1 MNKRIL
7 ITGSSGCIGH
17 YIAELL
23 IQKTDYELFLLV
35 RNPEKLGFDY
45 NARPGIHIIQEDIRN
60 FEQYKEILPT
70 INIALLVATAWG
82 GTEVTFDVN
91 VHKTIQI
98 IQSLNPQNCEQ
109 IIYFSTA
116 SILNQKNELLK
127 EAGEIGTDYIR
138 SKYECLEKLLTISDK
153 LPPLRVVFPTL
164 VLGGD
169 KNKPYSHLTSGIPDV
184 VKWINLI
191 RWFQGDASF
200 HFIHSAD
207 IAQVIYY
214 LVNHSPISNDPE
226 KIVLGNA
233 AITLNQAVEEACQY
247 FNKPIYFR
255 INLSLTLAN
264 FFIWLFRIQ
273 MADWDRLCLNYRHF
287 TYQHPVNPATYNL
300 PVYCETFTDVLKIY
314 S

>member
-1 MNKRIL
+1 MKKRIL

-23 IQKTDYELFLLV
+23 IKQTDDELFLLV

-45 NARPGIHIIQEDIRN
+45 NARPGIHIIEGDLRN
-60 FEQYKEILPT
+60 VEQYQDILPS
-70 INIALLVATAWG
+70 INIAILVATAWG

-91 VHKTIQI
+91 VNKTLQLIQT
-98 IQSLNPQNCEQ
+98 LNPEICEQ

-116 SILNQKNELLK
+116 SILNQNNELLK

-138 SKYECLEKLLTISDK
+138 SKYECLEKLLAISDS

-191 RWFQGDASF
+191 RWFQADASF

-214 LVNHSPISNDPE
+214 LVNHPPSSNQPE
-226 KIVLGNA
+226 KIVLGNS

-264 FFIWLFRIQ
+264 FFIKIFKIQ
-273 MADWDRLCLNYRHF
+273 MADWDRFCLNYRHF
-287 TYQHPVNPATYNL
+287 TYQYSVNPATYNL
-300 PVYCETFTDVLKIY
+300 PVYCGTFTEALKIY